1 MFLASFACARLRRD
15 VEGKLERAQRLADVH
30 SGRKQETQG
39 WWIWICDT
47 LFRLHRLSQGSR
59 SSSVQT
65 EAHGAEGA
73 PLIHSPVP
81 MIVCAVLL
89 EQKLGSMLMDGCD
102 PFCVR
107 ILPLPH
113 SATSG
118 VDYWQGVLR
127 SLNVYEARAKLRELH
142 VMILEKS
149 LEKLEARKDALRR
162 ARLAETGA
170 AGLAAEEAAGMA
182 ADM

>member
-1 MFLASFACARLRRD
+1 MLR
-15 VEGKLERAQRLADVH
+15 
-30 SGRKQETQG
+30 
-39 WWIWICDT
+39 
-47 LFRLHRLSQGSR
+47 
-59 SSSVQT
+59 
-65 EAHGAEGA
+65 
-73 PLIHSPVP
+73 
-81 MIVCAVLL
+81 
-89 EQKLGSMLMDGCD
+89 DGCD

-107 ILPLPH
+107 VLPPPLYP
-113 SATSG
+113 ATSG

-170 AGLAAEEAAGMA
+170 AGLAAEEAAGMTVG
-182 ADM
+182 M